1 MIIPKLKPTNR
12 SREFDSYSD
21 ELRSQVIHGW
31 LFSKKTHR
39 ELDEEVLGIDKT
51 ISRGYQSM
59 GILHFLGLKADFHS
73 FFKGIPEERAITLLR
88 NNVQD
93 FQTIISILEGNEPIL
108 NIQEL
113 IYQERNEISKAK
125 EDASETRLQR
135 IAQSDKRP
143 KRLRVYSYTYHRNS
157 DIIIEAQLRAHGI
170 CENCKQP
177 APFERISD
185 GSPFLEVHHIN
196 SLADGGEDTLDNVI
210 ALCPNCHRKK
220 HYG

>member
-1 MIIPKLKPTNR
+1 
-12 SREFDSYSD
+12 
-21 ELRSQVIHGW
+21 
-31 LFSKKTHR
+31 
-39 ELDEEVLGIDKT
+39 
-51 ISRGYQSM
+51 M

-157 DIIIEAQLRAHGI
+157 DIIIEAQLRAWY
-170 CENCKQP
+170 
-177 APFERISD
+177 
-185 GSPFLEVHHIN
+185 L
-196 SLADGGEDTLDNVI
+196 
-210 ALCPNCHRKK
+210 
-220 HYG
+220 